1 MLTRKLWVEKQL
13 CNGSMGV
20 LRGITYH
27 DSQCPPSLPLIF
39 VVQFG
44 GYAGSICSVPI
55 VPIMS
60 KAYLDRDDMEQTQLF
75 LRLCRTITVYKSQ

>member
-20 LRGITYH
+20 LRGITYQ

-44 GYAGSICSVPI
+44 GYTHNV
-55 VPIMS
+55 
-60 KAYLDRDDMEQTQLF
+60 
-75 LRLCRTITVYKSQ
+75 